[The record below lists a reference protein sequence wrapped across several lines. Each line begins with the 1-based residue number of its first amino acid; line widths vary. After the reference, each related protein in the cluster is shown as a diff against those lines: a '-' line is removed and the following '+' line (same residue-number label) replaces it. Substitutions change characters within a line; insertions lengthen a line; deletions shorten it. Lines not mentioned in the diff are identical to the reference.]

1 MQHVILVSSQ
11 GENLSAK
18 VDHPKVMKVSSKCT
32 CYPVRQAA
40 LLAIWIVAVTMVTSP
55 GLKV

>member
-1 MQHVILVSSQ
+1 MQHVIVVSSQ
-11 GENLSAK
+11 GKNMSAK
-18 VDHPKVMKVSSKCT
+18 VDDSKVMKVSSKCT

-40 LLAIWIVAVTMVTSP
+40 LLTIWIVAVITVTSP